1 MTKNINISI
10 FIVFLFALLVNKI
23 FWFLPFVLIIP
34 VIATMVLPSPLI
46 YLGVLSVLL
55 EFFSTS
61 VPGIMTA
68 AILLPWLIVNIVRRF
83 YKEVKID
90 FLISFYLLVG
100 LIIFSQIVLLSLSQI
115 IDPWLRPAESQ
126 MQLWQVMLVMPWLKV
141 GLMVI
146 ASTVVTTTISIFIRF
161 NTSWQ

>member
-46 YLGVLSVLL
+46 YLGALSVLL

-68 AILLPWLIVNIVRRF
+68 VILLPWLIVNIVRRF

-126 MQLWQVMLVMPWLKV
+126 MQLWQVVLVMPWLKV